1 MQTLKKVF
9 FGTDIEGLVRILLKS
24 LFTKPSALQK
34 VFDCWEKEVLEN
46 RLHENK
52 RKRALAELAQ
62 LGIPVTR
69 DDPTTNDVPLSIKME
84 GGSVRTDF
92 DAFTPLASGIV
103 IDIANIWN
111 PSMGDNPTI
120 KINGRLFLQL
130 TMRDEDQKRLFLKY
144 PQKNYLLIDEDSQK
158 VLEYQRSLNLIS
170 IGMHDYNSDNT
181 HLWPGIPH
189 SYLYAPPGTPYDPN
203 NPPVIKGDGFPFI
216 QQGHLTLARREIPM
230 TNPEYEKLM
239 ENIENLKGSGVVKLR
254 YDMGNGIVESVH
266 FEEIWI
272 KINPYNNEQTRILK
286 KVVLG

>member
-1 MQTLKKVF
+1 MWILKKVF
-9 FGTDIEGLVRILLKS
+9 YGTDIGGLVIIPLKS

-34 VFDCWEKEVLEN
+34 VFDCREKEVLKN
-46 RLHENK
+46 RSHEDK
-52 RKRALAELAQ
+52 RRKALAELAQ

-69 DDPTTNDVPLSIKME
+69 DDPTTNDVPLSIKMK
-84 GGSVRTDF
+84 GGSVRKDF
-92 DAFTPLASGIV
+92 DPSTPLATGIV

-111 PSMGDNPTI
+111 LSRGDNPTI
-120 KINGRLFLQL
+120 KIKGRLFLQL
-130 TMRDEDQKRLFLKY
+130 TMRDEDQKRLFSKY

-189 SYLYAPPGTPYDPN
+189 SYLYAPPGTSYDPD

-216 QQGHLTLARREIPM
+216 QYGHLTLARREIPM

-254 YDMGNGIVESVH
+254 YDMGNGIIESVA
-266 FEEIWI
+266 FMEIWI

-286 KVVLG
+286 KVVL

>member
-1 MQTLKKVF
+1 VELK
-9 FGTDIEGLVRILLKS
+9 
-24 LFTKPSALQK
+24 
-34 VFDCWEKEVLEN
+34 EK
-46 RLHENK
+46 
-52 RKRALAELAQ
+52 ALAELHQ

-69 DDPTTNDVPLSIKME
+69 DDPTTNDVPLSTKME

-92 DAFTPLASGIV
+92 DPSTPLATGAV

-120 KINGRLFLQL
+120 QIKGRLFLQL
-130 TMRDEDQKRLFLKY
+130 TMRTEDQKRLFLKY
-144 PQKNYLLIDEDSQK
+144 PQKNYLLIDEDSEK
-158 VLEYQRSLNLIS
+158 VLEYQKSLNLIS

-189 SYLYAPPGTPYDPN
+189 SYLYAPPGTPYNPDD
-203 NPPVIKGDGFPFI
+203 PPVIRGDGFPYI

-230 TNPEYEKLM
+230 TNKVYEKLM
-239 ENIENLKGSGVVKLR
+239 ENIGNLKGSGIVKLR
-254 YDMGNGIVESVH
+254 YDMGNGIVESVL

-286 KVVLG
+286 KVAL

>member
-1 MQTLKKVF
+1 MEL
-9 FGTDIEGLVRILLKS
+9 IEK
-24 LFTKPSALQK
+24 
-34 VFDCWEKEVLEN
+34 
-46 RLHENK
+46 
-52 RKRALAELAQ
+52 ALAELHQ

-92 DAFTPLASGIV
+92 DSSTPLATGIV
-103 IDIANIWN
+103 IDISNLWN
-111 PSMGDNPTI
+111 PSRGDNPTI
-120 KINGRLFLQL
+120 LVKGRLFLQL

-144 PQKNYLLIDEDSQK
+144 PQKNYLLIEEDSRK
-158 VLEYQRSLNLIS
+158 VLEYQKSLNLIS

-189 SYLYAPPGTPYDPN
+189 SYLYAPPGTPYNPDD
-203 NPPVIKGDGFPFI
+203 PPVIRGDGFPYI

-230 TNPEYEKLM
+230 TNKVYEKLM
-239 ENIENLKGSGVVKLR
+239 ENIGNLKGSGIVKLR
-254 YDMGNGIVESVH
+254 YDMGNGIVESVL

-286 KVVLG
+286 KVAL